1 MTYFVVVHM
10 YNGKYISMYTLN
22 IRKEGLFMYASYY
35 YGADLIVF
43 YVLLFIIGIVAFCLH
58 LLVCSELADSAEAK
72 GHDRRRYWHFC
83 FWLCIPGYIVAA
95 GLADLTLQ
103 HQLRNLTSKMEEQ
116 NNVSTAQVKKE
127 QEKDVAS
134 FLPNL

>member
-1 MTYFVVVHM
+1 MTCLIIVHM
-10 YNGKYISMYTLN
+10 YNGKYIAVYTLN
-22 IRKEGLFMYASYY
+22 IRKEGLFMYASYS
-35 YGADLIVF
+35 YGPDLTGF
-43 YVLLFIIGIVAFCLH
+43 YVFLFIVGIVGFCLH
-58 LLVCSELADSAEAK
+58 LLACSELANSAEAK
-72 GHDRRRYWHFC
+72 GHDRGRYWHFC
-83 FWLCIPGYIVAA
+83 FWLGIPGYIVAA

>member
-1 MTYFVVVHM
+1 MTCFIIVHM
-10 YNGKYISMYTLN
+10 YNGKYIAVDTLN
-22 IRKEGLFMYASYY
+22 IRKEGLFMSGYY
-35 YGADLIVF
+35 V
-43 YVLLFIIGIVAFCLH
+43 VLFIAGIVGFCLH
-58 LLVCSELADSAEAK
+58 LSACSELANSAEAK
-72 GHDRRRYWHFC
+72 GHDRGRYWHFC
-83 FWLCIPGYIVAA
+83 FWLGIPGYIVAA

>member
-22 IRKEGLFMYASYY
+22 IRKEGLFMSGYH
-35 YGADLIVF
+35 
-43 YVLLFIIGIVAFCLH
+43 VLLFIVGIVGFCLH
-58 LLVCSELADSAEAK
+58 LLVCSELANSAEAK
-72 GHDRRRYWHFC
+72 GHDRGRYWHFC
-83 FWLCIPGYIVAA
+83 FWLGIPGYIVAA
-95 GLADLTLQ
+95 GLADLSLQ

-127 QEKDVAS
+127 QEKDIAS